1 MTDLRAAFASRDAEV
16 IQIEERADRRI
27 HDKNGE
33 IDVLNDRLA
42 EMQLLLEEARKQ
54 VDRSQS
60 ELVDMREAL
69 RLNEASLQAVRGG
82 QQPFHHPRPAQQQV
96 RPSAPPPNAPPPVV
110 PVQNTPYPRFNQPQV
125 QVPRAPTESTQSG
138 SNQQCPVCGKVLS
151 AAVLPTHVNSHF
163 EH

>member
-1 MTDLRAAFASRDAEV
+1 MGFLILYDQFRTSVLL
-16 IQIEERADRRI
+16 ICRADRRI

-69 RLNEASLQAVRGG
+69 RLNEASLQAVRG
-82 QQPFHHPRPAQQQV
+82 V
-96 RPSAPPPNAPPPVV
+96 RTSLRH
-110 PVQNTPYPRFNQPQV
+110 Y
-125 QVPRAPTESTQSG
+125 S
-138 SNQQCPVCGKVLS
+138 VLII
-151 AAVLPTHVNSHF
+151 AIEQLIFAN
-163 EH
+163 